1 MPSETQQ
8 LNVPVYKAPAAEYNN
23 RLVFLRF
30 KWAEEA
36 THGLDDRG
44 FVWIMFR
51 DMDKI
56 EIETYKD
63 GTTEEYVLPQYVV
76 LWNE

>member
-1 MPSETQQ
+1 MPSERTF
-8 LNVPVYKAPAAEYNN
+8 KAPVAEYNN
-23 RLVFLRF
+23 RLVFNRF

-36 THGLDDRG
+36 THTLDRERRAW
-44 FVWIMFR
+44 VMFR

-56 EIETYKD
+56 EIETYDD
-63 GTTEEYVLPQYVV
+63 GTTEEYVHEQYVV